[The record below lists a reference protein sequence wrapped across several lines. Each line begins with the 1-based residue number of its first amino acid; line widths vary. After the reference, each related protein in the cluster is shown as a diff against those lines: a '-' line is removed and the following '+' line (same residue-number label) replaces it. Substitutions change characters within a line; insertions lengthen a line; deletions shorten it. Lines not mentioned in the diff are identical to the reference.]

1 MTYQEKKRQSKSKEQ
16 TYHFQTYSDRPDRE
30 KGHKSGHVPTFLLD
44 LLFLFAGRLLL
55 PILFNGAFHGC
66 DGVGGAGGDLN

>member
-1 MTYQEKKRQSKSKEQ
+1 MTYQEKKDKAKAKSKLITSRRTVTGQ
-16 TYHFQTYSDRPDRE
+16 TE
-30 KGHKSGHVPTFLLD
+30 KRGHESGHVPTFLLD